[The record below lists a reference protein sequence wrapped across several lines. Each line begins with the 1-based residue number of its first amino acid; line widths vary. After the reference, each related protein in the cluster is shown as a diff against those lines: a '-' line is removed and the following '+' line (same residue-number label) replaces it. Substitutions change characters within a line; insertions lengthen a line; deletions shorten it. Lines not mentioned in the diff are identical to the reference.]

1 MRDAFGEILA
11 ELGARY
17 PALVVVDV
25 DVAEP
30 TRAHRFWA
38 AYPDRFVQMG
48 VAEQNAVSFAAGLS
62 TLGCIPL
69 VNIFACFAARRAG
82 DQVAIS
88 VAYPHLNVKIVGSY
102 AGITTPNTGATHQS
116 VEDVAV
122 MRAMP
127 NMIVLEAAD
136 RNELRQVLPAI
147 LEHQGP
153 AYLRIVRCSL
163 PDIVPPDYR
172 FSIGKGALLREG
184 TDVTLIGAG
193 LMVSRCL
200 EAAEALN
207 RDGISAMVI
216 NMSSLKPIDR
226 DLILVSARHTGAVVT
241 AENHSVIGG
250 LGSAVAETLAEGC
263 PVPLERVGLRDTFG
277 ESGKL
282 PELLEKY
289 GLNARSVVE
298 AARRVLSR
306 KPGRR

>member
-1 MRDAFGEILA
+1 MRDAFGDILV
-11 ELGARY
+11 ELGAEC
-17 PALVVVDV
+17 PTLVVVDV

-38 AYPDRFVQMG
+38 AYPERFVQLG

-62 TLGCIPL
+62 TMGCIPL

-82 DQVAIS
+82 DQVSIS
-88 VAYPHLNVKIVGSY
+88 VAYPRLNVKIVGSY

-127 NMIVLEAAD
+127 NMVVIEAAD
-136 RNELRQVLPAI
+136 RNELRQAMRAM
-147 LEHQGP
+147 LEHRGP
-153 AYLRIVRCSL
+153 AYLRNVRCPL
-163 PDIVPPDYR
+163 PDIMPPDYQ
-172 FSIGKGALLREG
+172 FSIGKGAVLRQG
-184 TDVTLIGAG
+184 SDVTLIGSG

-200 EAAEALN
+200 EAAHALN
-207 RDGISAMVI
+207 HQGVSAAVI

-226 DLILVSARHTGAVVT
+226 DLILDSARHTGAIVT

-263 PVPLERVGLRDTFG
+263 CAPLERVGLKDTYG
-277 ESGKL
+277 ESGQL
-282 PELLEKY
+282 PDLLERY
-289 GLNARSVVE
+289 GLTARSVVE
-298 AARRVLSR
+298 AAHRVLSR
-306 KPGRR
+306 KHS